1 MTNDLA
7 KIDNNLRNENGNN
20 FMKKSNK
27 INLISTKVN
36 FEKSKSIWVW
46 NLVTDKL
53 YFLVI
58 MNLNERL

>member
-36 FEKSKSIWVW
+36 FEKSKSIWV
-46 NLVTDKL
+46 
-53 YFLVI
+53 
-58 MNLNERL
+58 